1 MNIKEFSDKLFSK
14 GKELGFEEM
23 EVYYVDSDSFEIKV
37 YEEDIDSYNVNTSRG
52 LSFRGLINGKMG
64 YSFTEKFSN
73 EDIEYLIKSA
83 KENLEEVEIKGEEFI
98 FEGSEKYHEA
108 FKSKYKEIETAKK
121 IQDAIELEK
130 LGYKNSKIDSVQN
143 CILETAKGTRR
154 IINTKGVDLVDFS
167 GVCVA
172 YISVVAKDGEDVKSG
187 SSFKIVESYDN
198 INFNDM
204 ANEAIDEAVSKLG
217 AKPIPTGK
225 YKAILRYDVAA
236 DMLSTFA
243 SVFSAESV
251 HKGLSLLKDKLN
263 ESIASSKITIIDNP
277 FLDEASTKCT
287 FDDEGVATYKKII
300 VENGVLKTYLHN
312 LKTSKKDGVK
322 STGNGF
328 KGSYKSSVDI
338 GPTNMY
344 IEKGEKSIDEII
356 KDSDNTLLITE
367 LQGLH
372 SGANSV
378 TGDFSLAAVGKL
390 IKNGKIEGSVEQ
402 ITVSGNFYDML
413 KEVEEVASDF
423 KLTSPSVAGAYGS
436 PSIVIKEM
444 SISGK

>member
-1 MNIKEFSDKLFSK
+1 MNIKEFADKLFLK
-14 GKELGFEEM
+14 GKEIGFEEM

-37 YEEDIDSYNVNTSRG
+37 YEKDIDSYNVNTSRG

-64 YSFTEKFSN
+64 YSFTEKFSD
-73 EDIEYLIKSA
+73 EDIQYLLKSA
-83 KENLEEVEIKGEEFI
+83 KENLEEVEIQGEEFI
-98 FEGSEKYHEA
+98 FEGSENYHEA
-108 FKSKYKEIETAKK
+108 FKSKYEEIETINK

-143 CILETAKGTRR
+143 CILETAKGNRR

-187 SSFKIVESYDN
+187 SSFKIVENYNSID
-198 INFNDM
+198 FSGM
-204 ANEAIDEAVSKLG
+204 ANEAIEEAVSKLG
-217 AKPIPTGK
+217 AKSIPTGK
-225 YKAILRYDVAA
+225 YKTILRYDVVA
-236 DMLSTFA
+236 DMLSTFS

-251 HKGLSLLKDKLN
+251 HKGLSLLKGKLN
-263 ESIASSKITIIDNP
+263 ESIASSKITIVDNP
-277 FLDEASTKCT
+277 FLDEACTKCT
-287 FDDEGVATYKKII
+287 FDDEGVATYKKTL

-312 LKTSKKDGVK
+312 LKTSKKDGVE

-344 IEKGEKSIDEII
+344 IEKGEKSLEDII
-356 KDSDNTLLITE
+356 KESDNALFITE

-378 TGDFSLAAVGKL
+378 TGDFSLAAIGKL
-390 IKNGKIEGSVEQ
+390 IKNGKIEGPVEQ

-413 KEVEEVASDF
+413 KEVEEVANDF

-436 PSIVIKEM
+436 SSIVIKEM